1 MNEYGKNCKVDISV
15 FVFTRGPSLV
25 REWNGFRRQAPT
37 LCLLAACFPPNNPIQ
52 NSLTNLTPAVFS
64 LDNCWSGYLSSTSLH
79 LSPRSTCPM
88 QREGCLARSRLLPPV
103 GIVRPE
109 WRADRPPKASYSSS
123 SSSAAAA
130 AATGGG
136 ELWESSSS
144 SIGSAPTVEVAV
156 CLPKPTVG
164 PRPAPWEEGRDCSA
178 ASVKCSSMPVQSW
191 LER

>member
-1 MNEYGKNCKVDISV
+1 M
-15 FVFTRGPSLV
+15 FTTGPPLLSESGMAFAGRLRLSACSLPV
-25 REWNGFRRQAPT
+25 SRPT
-37 LCLLAACFPPNNPIQ
+37 TPYKH
-52 NSLTNLTPAVFS
+52 SLTNLTPAVFS
-64 LDNCWSGYLSSTSLH
+64 LDNCWSGYLSSTFLH

-109 WRADRPPKASYSSS
+109 WRADRPPKASYSS